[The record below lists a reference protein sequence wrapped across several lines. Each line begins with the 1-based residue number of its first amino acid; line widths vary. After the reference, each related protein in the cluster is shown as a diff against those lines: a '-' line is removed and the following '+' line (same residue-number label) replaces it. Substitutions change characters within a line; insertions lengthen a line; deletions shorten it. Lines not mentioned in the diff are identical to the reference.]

1 MMNFINHNI
10 TNVLNTINNLRE
22 LGIEGIIATLTIKKI
37 AELILM
43 AVLFIIPIPGTLE
56 IYLVTRTAYKKY
68 KANKTN
74 IEVA

>member
-1 MMNFINHNI
+1 MINFINHNI
-10 TNVLNTINNLRE
+10 TNVVNAINNLKE
-22 LGIEGIIATLTIKKI
+22 LGLEGIIAALTIKKV

-68 KANKTN
+68 KANKAN